1 MYANFCS
8 SGRGICVNRCQWSKL
23 ILLAFWVHLFVG
35 GLWAPAQDG
44 GKVPEGSRFGLVPQ
58 GPEQKGPEQK
68 VKVEQ
73 TKLANA
79 VFGGGCFWCI
89 EAVFERVWGV
99 HSVVSGYSGGQVA
112 NPSYEQ
118 VCTDQTGHAEV
129 VRVEYDPSIVSYEEL
144 LRIFFKSHDP
154 TSLNAQGPDF
164 GTRYRS
170 VVFYG
175 SDEEK
180 ETVATLL
187 EEFKK
192 KRTFRG
198 KLVTEVSPLRVF
210 YPAEEY
216 HQDYFAKH
224 PEKPYCQANILPKI
238 GKFERGFREN
248 SRVQKLK
255 EQKLQR
261 EKAEREEK
269 AKERGKVPGK
279 ESEPGKEAESEPES
293 EPGKGKREVDKKSE
307 ESDAQRQGAQGGR
320 LGVRGGRYVSV
331 GLESEQEGGGW
342 VIENVAGTGKA
353 GFLGDGGPAG
363 SAELN
368 NPFGVVRGPDGCIW
382 FCEYSGQRIRRI
394 RRDGVIETVA
404 GTGEAGYSGDGGPA
418 KLATFH
424 QPHEIRFDR
433 QGDLYVVDMQNHV
446 VRKIEIATGVIR
458 TVAGTGKAGYS
469 GDGGPATQAM
479 LRQPHSIQFG
489 PDGRLYICDI
499 GNHVVRRV
507 DVESGTIKTFA
518 GTGKPGR
525 TLDGAEVVGTPL
537 NGPRS
542 IDFDAKGDLWLA
554 TREGNQVFRIAM
566 DRGVYVH
573 VAGSGESGFSGNGGP
588 AKLAKLKGPK
598 GIAIDAKGNVWL
610 ADTESHSVRRID
622 GVTGIIDV
630 VAGTGEEGDG
640 PVDDSVLGDPRVC
653 RLARLHGIFVD
664 TDGSVWIGDSQ
675 AHRIRV
681 LRPVR

>member
-1 MYANFCS
+1 MYVRIPS
-8 SGRGICVNRCQWSKL
+8 VGRAFRFSRALCLNRDLRESRFQWSKVS
-23 ILLAFWVHLFVG
+23 LLVFWIYLFAG
-35 GLWAPAQDG
+35 GVFVPAQDR
-44 GKVPEGSRFGLVPQ
+44 GKVPGEGSRSGAV
-58 GPEQKGPEQK
+58 EKGQ
-68 VKVEQ
+68 VEEP
-73 TKLANA
+73 KLANA

-118 VCTDQTGHAEV
+118 VSTDQTGHAEV
-129 VRVEYDPSIVSYEEL
+129 VRVEYDPSMVSYEEL

-175 SDEEK
+175 SEEEK
-180 ETVATLL
+180 ETVAALL

-198 KLVTEVSPLRVF
+198 KLVTEVAPLRVF

-224 PEKPYCQANILPKI
+224 PEKPYCQVNILPKI

-255 EQKLQR
+255 EQKAQR
-261 EKAEREEK
+261 EKVEREEK
-269 AKERGKVPGK
+269 AKER
-279 ESEPGKEAESEPES
+279 A
-293 EPGKGKREVDKKSE
+293 KGR
-307 ESDAQRQGAQGGR
+307 
-320 LGVRGGRYVSV
+320 
-331 GLESEQEGGGW
+331 GW

-353 GFLGDGGPAG
+353 GFLGDGGPARF
-363 SAELN
+363 AELN

-394 RRDGVIETVA
+394 RADGDIETVA
-404 GTGEAGYSGDGGPA
+404 GTGQAGYSGDGGLA

-433 QGDLYVVDMQNHV
+433 HGNLYVVDMQNHV
-446 VRKIEIATGVIR
+446 VRKMEMATGVIR
-458 TVAGTGKAGYS
+458 TVVGTGKAGYS
-469 GDGGPATQAM
+469 GDGGLATQAM

-499 GNHVVRRV
+499 GNHVIRRV
-507 DVESGTIKTFA
+507 DMESGTIETFA

-525 TLDGAEVVGTPL
+525 TPDGAAVAGTPL

-554 TREGNQVFRIAM
+554 TREGNQVFRIEM
-566 DRGVYVH
+566 ERGVYVH
-573 VAGSGESGFSGNGGP
+573 VAGTGESGFSGNGGP
-588 AKLAKLKGPK
+588 AKSAKLKGPK
-598 GIAIDAKGNVWL
+598 GIAIDGQGNVWL

-622 GVTGIIDV
+622 GATGIIDV

-640 PVDDSVLGDPRVC
+640 PVDGGELKDPRAC

-675 AHRIRV
+675 SHRIRV

>member
-1 MYANFCS
+1 MSANFSS
-8 SGRGICVNRCQWSKL
+8 SGWVFRVSRCQWTKVF
-23 ILLAFWVHLFVG
+23 LLAFCGHLFVL
-35 GLWAPAQDG
+35 GLLAIAQDG
-44 GKVPEGSRFGLVPQ
+44 GRVPEGSRSGAVRQ
-58 GPEQKGPEQK
+58 GPEQKGAEQK
-68 VKVEQ
+68 GKVEQ
-73 TKLANA
+73 PKLANA

-99 HSVVSGYSGGQVA
+99 HSVVSGYSGGQIA

-255 EQKLQR
+255 EEKLQR

-279 ESEPGKEAESEPES
+279 EPEPES
-293 EPGKGKREVDKKSE
+293 ESKPGKEKREVEKKSE
-307 ESDAQRQGAQGGR
+307 EGDAQRQGAQGGG
-320 LGVRGGRYVSV
+320 LG
-331 GLESEQEGGGW
+331 
-342 VIENVAGTGKA
+342 
-353 GFLGDGGPAG
+353 
-363 SAELN
+363 
-368 NPFGVVRGPDGCIW
+368 
-382 FCEYSGQRIRRI
+382 
-394 RRDGVIETVA
+394 
-404 GTGEAGYSGDGGPA
+404 
-418 KLATFH
+418 
-424 QPHEIRFDR
+424 
-433 QGDLYVVDMQNHV
+433 
-446 VRKIEIATGVIR
+446 
-458 TVAGTGKAGYS
+458 
-469 GDGGPATQAM
+469 
-479 LRQPHSIQFG
+479 
-489 PDGRLYICDI
+489 
-499 GNHVVRRV
+499 
-507 DVESGTIKTFA
+507 FA
-518 GTGKPGR
+518 
-525 TLDGAEVVGTPL
+525 
-537 NGPRS
+537 
-542 IDFDAKGDLWLA
+542 
-554 TREGNQVFRIAM
+554 
-566 DRGVYVH
+566 
-573 VAGSGESGFSGNGGP
+573 
-588 AKLAKLKGPK
+588 
-598 GIAIDAKGNVWL
+598 
-610 ADTESHSVRRID
+610 D
-622 GVTGIIDV
+622 GVT
-630 VAGTGEEGDG
+630 
-640 PVDDSVLGDPRVC
+640 SVLDWGGTKRRVV
-653 RLARLHGIFVD
+653 G
-664 TDGSVWIGDSQ
+664 
-675 AHRIRV
+675 
-681 LRPVR
+681 

>member
-1 MYANFCS
+1 MSANFSS
-8 SGRGICVNRCQWSKL
+8 SGRVFCVSRCQWSEVS
-23 ILLAFWVHLFVG
+23 LLAFWGHLFVG
-35 GLWAPAQDG
+35 GLLALAQDVG
-44 GKVPEGSRFGLVPQ
+44 RVPEGTRV
-58 GPEQKGPEQK
+58 GPLQRSEVQKGT
-68 VKVEQ
+68 VEQ
-73 TKLANA
+73 PKLANA

-175 SDEEK
+175 SDEER

-224 PEKPYCQANILPKI
+224 PEKPYCQVNILPKI

-255 EQKLQR
+255 EEKVQR
-261 EKAEREEK
+261 EKAAREEK

-279 ESEPGKEAESEPES
+279 ESEPGPEQ
-293 EPGKGKREVDKKSE
+293 GKAKREVEKKSE
-307 ESDAQRQGAQGGR
+307 EGDAQRQGAQGGR

-331 GLESEQEGGGW
+331 GLESEQAGGGW

-353 GFLGDGGPAG
+353 GFLGDGGPAR

-404 GTGEAGYSGDGGPA
+404 GTGETGYSGDGGPA

-433 QGDLYVVDMQNHV
+433 LGDLYIVDMQNHV
-446 VRKIEIATGVIR
+446 VRKIEMATGVIR

-507 DVESGTIKTFA
+507 DMESGTIETFA

-525 TLDGAEVVGTPL
+525 TPDGAEVVGTPL

-542 IDFDAKGDLWLA
+542 IDFDAKGDLWLV

-573 VAGSGESGFSGNGGP
+573 VAGTGESGFSGNGGP
-588 AKLAKLKGPK
+588 AKSAKLKGPK

-640 PVDDSVLGDPRVC
+640 PVDDAELGDPREC

-664 TDGSVWIGDSQ
+664 ADGSVWIGDSQ